1 MITTALIVAGAILS
15 VVAVV
20 VFILSLANAPEGI
33 EDETG
38 FHPVKQAGKATGRY
52 YSAKGTA
59 KRAAKPANPLKAHS
73 SPAA

>member
-1 MITTALIVAGAILS
+1 MITTAFIVAGAILS

-20 VFILSLANAPEGI
+20 VFILSLAKAPEGI

-38 FHPVKQAGKATGRY
+38 FHPVKQAGNAGRY

-59 KRAAKPANPLKAHS
+59 KRPAKPANPLKARS